1 MAMYMIQSL
10 LRMTDDTMEQNPQ
23 EFHSFQTQYELL
35 VRTYWVC
42 FSQDCELSSGA
53 RQHFALSFR
62 SISVPLPISDHDFTF
77 NKPPQERLMPKNMTL
92 QNFGPNFLT
101 IDHGLA
107 IVARGFDIFV
117 RILRYANV
125 NRRTH
130 VLSSFSSPSF
140 SNSPVDSTWQSL
152 KDELDEWRN
161 IQDTTVRFPNTSV
174 QAHVAF
180 GYGELFTYVN
190 LIFFM
195 RYTTMLFL
203 GELRSCNSGSNRLK
217 TLTGLNLVF
226 YFFIVTVYYPT

>member
-1 MAMYMIQSL
+1 MYMIQSL

-23 EFHSFQTQYELL
+23 EFHSLQTQYELL

-77 NKPPQERLMPKNMTL
+77 NKHPKERLMPKNMTL
-92 QNFGPNFLT
+92 EYFNSKLLT

-107 IVARGFDIFV
+107 MVARGFDIFV

-125 NRRTH
+125 NRRAH
-130 VLSSFSSPSF
+130 VFSSFSSAPF
-140 SNSPVDSTWQSL
+140 SNSPVDSTWQGL
-152 KDELDEWRN
+152 KNELDEWRN
-161 IQDTTVRFPNTSV
+161 IQDTTVRFPETSV

-195 RYTTMLFL
+195 RYFPLPFL
-203 GELRSCNSGSNRLK
+203 
-217 TLTGLNLVF
+217 
-226 YFFIVTVYYPT
+226 